1 MMKLLPILFVYCQMG
16 YSESEGY
23 VPKMAQKLS
32 KFQSLFPEDYDQ
44 RTAPP
49 QTNEGEPNDIKVALD
64 IVNIPR
70 LDEKDEI
77 LS

>member
-1 MMKLLPILFVYCQMG
+1 MG

-32 KFQSLFPEDYDQ
+32 KFQSLFPEDYDK

-49 QTNEGEPNDIKVALD
+49 QTNEGKGSFIT
-64 IVNIPR
+64 R
-70 LDEKDEI
+70 LETLE
-77 LS
+77 S